1 MREKVVEPKLGKESV
16 LKLDKDCHISSQLE
30 REDVQNMRA
39 ILRRHHL
46 RVLSIKATRTQHGNH
61 YYIRIDPPVTAKT
74 ANELQYLL
82 GSDAKRV
89 AYSRGLIGRSSR
101 FFAWN
106 RLFEELGRRKVTLY
120 RCRASGP
127 RRTLPNFLE

>member
-1 MREKVVEPKLGKESV
+1 MRKEVVEPKLGKESV
-16 LKLDKDCHISSQLE
+16 LKLDKDCHVSSQLE
-30 REDVQNMRA
+30 REDVENMLA

-46 RVLSIKATRTQHGNH
+46 RVLWIKATRTLHGNH
-61 YYIRIDPPVTAKT
+61 YYISIDPPVDAHT
-74 ANELQYLL
+74 ANNLQYLL

-89 AYSRGLIGRSSR
+89 AYSRALLGPRSR

-106 RLFEELGRRKVTLY
+106 RLFEPLGRRKVTLY